1 MFEKQLGKK
10 KLQTMLRGF
19 EVVVV
24 VVVVVV
30 VLLFV
35 YSQILF
41 FRKLFMIECYSSG
54 LGDGASQSRN

>member
-1 MFEKQLGKK
+1 
-10 KLQTMLRGF
+10 MLRGF
-19 EVVVV
+19 EVVVVVVVVVVVIVV